1 MSAVTCILCI
11 VRWFS
16 LAVTAAVLA
25 ASCSNGDDGASD
37 DGSSSSALGEVR
49 VAADEAVQIRAIF
62 ALSGSADTESPRY
75 LAVQM
80 AVSDYGP
87 LHGTFSVEV
96 GEGLDGDCSEA
107 GGRRAARAVLR
118 DARVIGVIGTSCTV
132 AAIAAAPLLTE
143 AGLVMISPSNTA
155 PVLTSDLA
163 GNAGEHQRDG
173 YYRTAY
179 NDLHVGKAVADFLF
193 VEQGHRRAATIH
205 DGDPYTEGLAAAFAA
220 AFTEHGG
227 TVTASEE
234 IHRQA
239 TTHAATWDSIAEGE
253 PEAVVVTLFPDEAL
267 DVLQHRR
274 ADDFA
279 AAVSLVVTSDFFASP
294 YLGEPRSAGMYLAGR
309 DVRHGDDVNESTGR
323 GVADV
328 LNRISAN
335 IGDVSAGSF
344 WPHAYD
350 ATTLLLD
357 AIESASHLDGDV
369 LVIDRAALRSNLS
382 AVKGYGGL
390 TGRLTCDA
398 FGDCG
403 AARMAVYLHDNPT
416 DPATAAANIVYEYRP

>member
-1 MSAVTCILCI
+1 MTAVKCIPRR

-16 LAVTAAVLA
+16 LAAAAAMLA
-25 ASCSNGDDGASD
+25 AGC
-37 DGSSSSALGEVR
+37 SSAGEG
-49 VAADEAVQIRAIF
+49 AADEAGSTGSPGQVRVASDQAVQIRSIS
-62 ALSGSADTESPRY
+62 ALGGGAADQSPIY

-80 AVSDYGP
+80 AVSDFGP
-87 LHGTFSVEV
+87 LHGSFPVEV
-96 GEGLDGDCSEA
+96 GEGLDGECSEA

-118 DARVIGVIGTSCTV
+118 DAQVIGVIGTSCSV
-132 AAIAAAPLLTE
+132 AAIAAMPLLTE

-155 PVLTSDLA
+155 PSLTSDLV
-163 GNAGEHQRDG
+163 GTAGEHQRDG

-179 NDLHVGKAVADFLF
+179 NDLRVGDAVADFLF
-193 VEQGHRRAATIH
+193 AELGVRRAAAIH

-227 TVTASEE
+227 TLTASEE

-239 TTHAATWDSIAEGE
+239 TSHAATWNSIGEGE
-253 PEAVVVTLFPDEAL
+253 PEAVIVTLFPDEAR

-274 ADDFA
+274 ADDFGEG
-279 AAVSLVVTSDFFASP
+279 VSVVVTSDFFASP
-294 YLGEPRSAGMYLAGR
+294 YLSEPRSAGLYLAGR
-309 DVRHGDDVNESTGR
+309 DVRHGDDVNESTGS
-323 GVADV
+323 GVGDV
-328 LNRISAN
+328 LDRISAD

-344 WPHAYD
+344 WPQAYD

-369 LVIDRAALRSNLS
+369 LVIDRAALRSHLS
-382 AVKGYGGL
+382 AVEGYGGL
-390 TGRLTCDA
+390 TGTLTCDP

-403 AARMAVYLHDNPT
+403 AARMAVYRHDNPA
-416 DPATAAANIVYEYRP
+416 DPAAAAANVVYEYRR